1 MQEHNTIN
9 LLACKDVVVDKIK
22 ESDSLVVIEAQT
34 KKLKSCPYC
43 KSKNIWVH
51 DHRIQKIK
59 DTQMHGKKCII
70 NLRKTRYN
78 CKCCGKRIN
87 SKTDLVAKKMTM
99 TKRLIA
105 SIAREFREL
114 YSIKSISRRYSV
126 STSTVT
132 RVLSYLSVERKS
144 LPKVLLIDEFKG
156 DSGSYKYQCS
166 LLDGI
171 THEIIDIVKSRQENI
186 LFEYFKNIPKKE
198 RDKVKI
204 FVSDMSKTFK
214 NVKNAYFKNALHI
227 ADKYHFVR
235 QVSWGLE
242 NVRKRIQKDIP
253 AKLRTYLKRSKSIL
267 TKPMSKLNDDQKREA
282 ALMLEISE
290 ELRLA
295 YGLKESFY
303 QEVLVQK
310 NKEQALCKINAWLEI
325 CKKSKLKE
333 FRGCITAFTNWS
345 DEITNSFDYRYSNG
359 ALEGKHTK
367 IKTLKRNSFGMRNFE
382 RFRKRIMLLE

>member
-1 MQEHNTIN
+1 MQEYNTIN
-9 LLACKDVVVDKIK
+9 LLACKDVVVNKVK
-22 ESDSLVVIEAQT
+22 ESDNLVVIEAQT
-34 KKLKSCPYC
+34 RKLKSCPYC
-43 KSKNIWVH
+43 GSKHIWVH
-51 DHRIQKIK
+51 DYRTQKIK

-78 CKCCGKRIN
+78 CKCCGKRID
-87 SKTDLVAKKMTM
+87 SKTELVAKKMTM
-99 TKRLIA
+99 TKRLVA

-171 THEIIDIVKSRQENI
+171 THKIIDIVKSRQENI
-186 LFEYFKNIPKKE
+186 LSEYFKNIPKEE
-198 RDKVKI
+198 RDNVKI

-214 NVKNAYFKNALHI
+214 NIKNAYFKNALHI

-235 QVSWGLE
+235 QVSWALE
-242 NVRKRIQKDIP
+242 NVRKRIQKDTSAEI
-253 AKLRTYLKRSKSIL
+253 RIYLKRSKSIL
-267 TKPMSKLNDDQKREA
+267 TKPMPKLNDDQKREA

-310 NKEQALCKINAWLEI
+310 NKEQAQYKVNAWIDI

-333 FRGCITAFTNWS
+333 FRSCITAFTNWS
-345 DEITNSFDYRYSNG
+345 DEITNSFDYKYSNG

-382 RFRKRIMLLE
+382 RFRKRIMLLD

>member
-1 MQEHNTIN
+1 
-9 LLACKDVVVDKIK
+9 
-22 ESDSLVVIEAQT
+22 
-34 KKLKSCPYC
+34 
-43 KSKNIWVH
+43 
-51 DHRIQKIK
+51 
-59 DTQMHGKKCII
+59 MHGKKCII
-70 NLRKTRYN
+70 KLRKTRYN
-78 CKCCGKRIN
+78 CKCCGKRID

-105 SIAREFREL
+105 SITREFREL
-114 YSIKSISRRYSV
+114 YSIKSISKRYLV

-166 LLDGI
+166 LLDGV

-198 RDKVKI
+198 RDNVKI

-253 AKLRTYLKRSKSIL
+253 AETRKYLKRSKSIL
-267 TKPMSKLNDDQKREA
+267 TKPMTKLNDDQKREA

-310 NKEQALCKINAWLEI
+310 NKEQAQYKVNAWI
-325 CKKSKLKE
+325 DIYKKSKLKE
-333 FRGCITAFTNWS
+333 FRSCIIAFTNWS
-345 DEITNSFDYRYSNG
+345 DEITNSFDYKYSNG

-367 IKTLKRNSFGMRNFE
+367 I
-382 RFRKRIMLLE
+382 

>member
-1 MQEHNTIN
+1 MQEYNTIN
-9 LLACKDVVVDKIK
+9 MLACKEVVVNKVR
-22 ESDSLVVIEAQT
+22 ESDNLVVIEAHT
-34 KKLKSCPYC
+34 KKLKSCPC
-43 KSKNIWVH
+43 CGSKHIWVH
-51 DHRIQKIK
+51 DHRTQKIK

-78 CKCCGKRIN
+78 CKCCGKRID
-87 SKTDLVAKKMTM
+87 SKTELVAKKMTM

-105 SIAREFREL
+105 SIAREFKEL

-126 STSTVT
+126 STATVT

-144 LPKVLLIDEFKG
+144 LPQVLLIDEFKG

-171 THEIIDIVKSRQENI
+171 THKIIDIVKSRQENI
-186 LFEYFKNIPKKE
+186 LFEYFKNIPKEE
-198 RDKVKI
+198 RDNVEI

-214 NVKNAYFKNALHI
+214 NIKNAYFKNAVHI

-235 QVSWGLE
+235 QVSWSLE
-242 NVRKRIQKDIP
+242 NVRKRIQKDIQT
-253 AKLRTYLKRSKSIL
+253 KLRIYLKRSKSIL
-267 TKPMSKLNDDQKREA
+267 TKPMQKLNDDQKREA

-310 NKEQALCKINAWLEI
+310 NKEQAQYKVNAWIDI
-325 CKKSKLKE
+325 CKKSKLRE
-333 FRGCITAFTNWS
+333 FRSCITAFTNWS
-345 DEITNSFDYRYSNG
+345 DEITNSFDYKHSNG

-382 RFRKRIMLLE
+382 RFRKRIMLLD

>member
-1 MQEHNTIN
+1 MQEYNTIN

-43 KSKNIWVH
+43 GSKHIWVH

-78 CKCCGKRIN
+78 CKCCGKRID
-87 SKTDLVAKKMTM
+87 SKTELVAKKMTM

-105 SIAREFREL
+105 SITREFREF

-186 LFEYFKNIPKKE
+186 LLEYFKNIPKKE
-198 RDKVKI
+198 RDNVEI

-214 NVKNAYFKNALHI
+214 NIKNAYFKKAVHI

-253 AKLRTYLKRSKSIL
+253 AEIRKYLKRSKSIL
-267 TKPMSKLNDDQKREA
+267 TKPMTKLNDNQKREA

-290 ELRLA
+290 EIRLA

-310 NKEQALCKINAWLEI
+310 NKEQAQNKISAWLEI

-333 FRGCITAFTNWS
+333 FRSCITAFTNWS
-345 DEITNSFDYRYSNG
+345 NEITNSFDYRYSNG

-382 RFRKRIMLLE
+382 RFRKRIMLLD

>member
-1 MQEHNTIN
+1 
-9 LLACKDVVVDKIK
+9 
-22 ESDSLVVIEAQT
+22 
-34 KKLKSCPYC
+34 
-43 KSKNIWVH
+43 
-51 DHRIQKIK
+51 
-59 DTQMHGKKCII
+59 
-70 NLRKTRYN
+70 
-78 CKCCGKRIN
+78 
-87 SKTDLVAKKMTM
+87 MTM

-105 SIAREFREL
+105 SIAREFKEL

-144 LPKVLLIDEFKG
+144 LPQVLLIDEFKG

-171 THEIIDIVKSRQENI
+171 THEIIDIVRSRQENI
-186 LFEYFKNIPKKE
+186 LLEYFKNIPKEE
-198 RDKVKI
+198 RDNVKI

-214 NVKNAYFKNALHI
+214 NVKNAYFKKAVHI

-235 QVSWGLE
+235 QVSWSLE

-253 AKLRTYLKRSKSIL
+253 TKLRIYLKRSKSIL
-267 TKPMSKLNDDQKREA
+267 TKPMQKLNDDQKREA

-310 NKEQALCKINAWLEI
+310 NKEQAQYKVNAWIDI
-325 CKKSKLKE
+325 CKKSKLRE
-333 FRGCITAFTNWS
+333 FRSCITAFTNWS
-345 DEITNSFDYRYSNG
+345 DEITNSFDYKHSNG

-382 RFRKRIMLLE
+382 RFRKRIMLLD